1 MTSEFEEHLDRV
13 SLPFISVCVWQ
24 RSASLQPQ
32 QNPCRPTHS
41 CPTAGGSRRAAPLTP
56 VTQGGL
62 NPGLRTPVFPSDK
75 QAAWGSFTCPILVAF
90 GPSSR
95 LLCPPAS
102 HSDGFVLSLLAP
114 VLTSSRRS
122 DPSVMEVEPRKLKGK
137 RDLIMPKS
145 FQQVDFW
152 CKWSL
157 GLFLTTLTITPTP
170 TPSLLRGFAEAPLTI
185 GTHLLCTPGTGPGL
199 SESSPLAAEV
209 SIIRSHSPGE
219 DTGRFAEG

>member
-1 MTSEFEEHLDRV
+1 MRPQCGDRRGRRGALPSWVDWRPWEESSLLPSSEQLLGPGV
-13 SLPFISVCVWQ
+13 G
-24 RSASLQPQ
+24 
-32 QNPCRPTHS
+32 T
-41 CPTAGGSRRAAPLTP
+41 GSRKTQA

-90 GPSSR
+90 RPSSR